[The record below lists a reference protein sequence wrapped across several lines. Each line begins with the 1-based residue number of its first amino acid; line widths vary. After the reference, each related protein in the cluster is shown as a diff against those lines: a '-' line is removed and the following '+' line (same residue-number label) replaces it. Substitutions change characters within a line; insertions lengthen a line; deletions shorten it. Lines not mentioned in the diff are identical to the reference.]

1 MAKRST
7 GGGRRSAGGSAAQK
21 QSHDRKGFEE
31 TVGQLERV
39 IEELE
44 SGELSLESSLEA
56 FEKGVGL
63 VRRAEAILN
72 DAEKRVEILLKG
84 QPSSKQPELK
94 SFSPDDSDAGS

>member
-7 GGGRRSAGGSAAQK
+7 GGRKSTGGSAAQK
-21 QSHDRKGFEE
+21 QREDRKGFEE

-94 SFSPDDSDAGS
+94 SFSPEDSDSGS

>member
-7 GGGRRSAGGSAAQK
+7 GGARKSPSGPAAQK
-21 QSHDRKGFEE
+21 RKGFEE

-84 QPSSKQPELK
+84 QPASKEPELK
-94 SFSPDDSDAGS
+94 SFSPSDRDSGS